1 MIYQKTFSKLICV
14 INKAW
19 RVNVSSIPNTVSP
32 WQVVTYQ
39 FPPIV
44 PGVAAA
50 GWVSVDYVV

>member
-50 GWVSVDYVV
+50 GLVSVD